1 MTQWLVTG
9 CLATAAAAKPEDG
22 FFANFG
28 WDEGTTLIAA
38 GLGAAVTIV
47 VAVLTFAATQAAA
60 RRERQSAM
68 FAEALR
74 SVEDYLEGPYRIR
87 RSDGSH
93 QQRADITAYLSDVKS
108 RHNYYSGLLRLHA
121 PARTAI
127 AYEAFVVAAMQDA
140 GPQMT
145 AAWRSKPTRRNR
157 DVPLGKA
164 YDRERSDLAK
174 AAVLF
179 EMRRALT
186 PRWRRWFASD
196 G

>member
-1 MTQWLVTG
+1 MTKRFV
-9 CLATAAAAKPEDG
+9 TAAAAKAKSG
-22 FFANFG
+22 FFENFG

-38 GLGAAVTIV
+38 ALGAAVTIM

-93 QQRADITAYLSDVKS
+93 QQRAEITAYLSDVKS

-121 PARTAI
+121 PVRTAK
-127 AYEAFVVAAMQDA
+127 AYDDFVGAALKDA

-145 AAWRSKPTRRNR
+145 AAWRGKPTRRNR

-164 YDRERSDLAK
+164 YDRKRSDRAK
-174 AAVLF
+174 KKVLF

-186 PRWRRWFASD
+186 PWWRWWWLRSRP
-196 G
+196 

>member
-1 MTQWLVTG
+1 MTRWFVVV
-9 CLATAAAAKPEDG
+9 AAAKPKEG
-22 FFANFG
+22 FFENFG

-38 GLGAAVTIV
+38 GLGAAITIL
-47 VAVLTFAATQAAA
+47 VAVLTFAGTQAAA
-60 RRERQSAM
+60 RRERRSAM

-93 QQRADITAYLSDVKS
+93 QQRAEITAYLSDVKS

-121 PARTAI
+121 PPRTAK
-127 AYEAFVVAAMQDA
+127 AYDDFVAAALEDA

-145 AAWRSKPTRRNR
+145 AAWRGKPTRRNR
-157 DVPLGKA
+157 DVPLGKG
-164 YDRERSDLAK
+164 YDRTRSDRAK
-174 AAVLF
+174 KHVLF

-186 PRWRRWFASD
+186 PRWRRWLVSK
-196 G
+196 

>member
-1 MTQWLVTG
+1 MSTWVT
-9 CLATAAAAKPEDG
+9 AVAAAKPKGGTFE
-22 FFANFG
+22 NFG
-28 WDEGTTLIAA
+28 WDAGTTLIAA
-38 GLGAAVTIV
+38 AVGAAVTIL
-47 VAVLTFAATQAAA
+47 VAVWTYAASQTAA

-93 QQRADITAYLSDVKS
+93 QQRAEITAYLSDVKS
-108 RHNYYSGLLRLHA
+108 RHNYYCGLLRLHA
-121 PARTAI
+121 PARTAE
-127 AYEAFVVAAMQDA
+127 AYEDFVAAALNDA

-145 AAWRSKPTRRNR
+145 AAWRGKPTRRNR

-164 YDRERSDLAK
+164 YDRKRSDLAK
-174 AAVLF
+174 KTVLF

-186 PRWRRWFASD
+186 PRWRRWLV
-196 G
+196 